1 MKLNFFA
8 RIHNAWECY
17 TAPMFEGC
25 GSLKDDI
32 NKRKTVAA
40 RW

>member
-1 MKLNFFA
+1 MLGNVT
-8 RIHNAWECY
+8 H
-17 TAPMFEGC
+17 TVPMFEGC

-32 NKRKTVAA
+32 NKRKTFAA